1 MIHNPNPGLSA
12 REILILVHALKIAI
26 ETGELL
32 EIARK
37 QEIEAIREKLGNV
50 K

>member
-1 MIHNPNPGLSA
+1 MTHSPNPGLSA
-12 REILILVHALKIAI
+12 REILILVQALRIAMEDGTI
-26 ETGELL
+26 YDF
-32 EIARK
+32 ARK